1 MKLTFFTFFFSIL
14 FSTTLLAATP
24 AGLWLAKS
32 PFFNNRPVGVVT
44 ITITN
49 GGLCGSLIKIL
60 PVNGRT
66 HFSRYSTGLPNSG
79 LIVMCNYRRTAS
91 GWEGGQIY
99 EQKSASIYPS
109 KVKLDASGRYLY
121 VTGQSGLASQTATW
135 TRIK

>member
-1 MKLTFFTFFFSIL
+1 MKALFIFFFLLFFT
-14 FSTTLLAATP
+14 TTLLAATP

-32 PFFNNRPVGVVT
+32 PFFSNRPIGIVK

-49 GGLCGSLIKIL
+49 GVLCGSLIKIL

-66 HFSRYSTGLPNSG
+66 NFSRYSSVLPNNG
-79 LIVMCNYRRTAS
+79 LIVMCHYRQTAN

-109 KVKLDASGRYLY
+109 KVKLDASGKYLY
-121 VTGQSGLASQTATW
+121 VTGQSGLVSQTATW